1 MKTRNV
7 FWALLLV
14 AVGVFIIA
22 ASLGAF
28 GSMNAWTVIL
38 TALLGIII
46 LHSLVRL
53 EFGGV
58 FLPLAGLYLVYD
70 GLLNLPP
77 ISPWLLFSAAILFS
91 IAFEIIFSGF
101 KKHRKAAFVHMRPDK
116 EGEAVEDSA
125 NTPVAQVSFGSS
137 SLYLHA
143 EALTRG
149 SFSVSF
155 GELTVYFDDAKLDP
169 GGAQVSVHCSF
180 GEIRLMIPRHWKVQ
194 DNISSALA
202 NVERNERYANPE
214 EGAPTLRLI
223 GSVSFGE
230 VRIDY
235 V

>member
-1 MKTRNV
+1 MKTKNV

-14 AVGVFIIA
+14 AVGIFIIA

-38 TALLGIII
+38 TALLGVII
-46 LHSLVRL
+46 LHSLVKL

-58 FLPLAGLYLVYD
+58 FLPLAGLYLIYR
-70 GLLNLPP
+70 GILALPS
-77 ISPWLLFSAAILFS
+77 ISPWLLFAAAILFS
-91 IAFEIIFSGF
+91 VAFEIIFSGAR
-101 KKHRKAAFVHMRPDK
+101 KHRKAAFVYTRSDT

-169 GGAQVSVHCSF
+169 GGAQVNVQCSF
-180 GEIRLMIPRHWKVQ
+180 GEMRLMIPRHWRVL

-202 NVERNERYANPE
+202 NVARNERYANPE
-214 EGAPTLRLI
+214 EGAPTLRLT

-230 VRIDY
+230 IKIDY

>member
-1 MKTRNV
+1 MKTKNV

-38 TALLGIII
+38 TSLLSIII
-46 LHSLVRL
+46 LHSLITL

-58 FLPLAGLYLVYD
+58 FLPLAGLYLIYA
-70 GLLNLPP
+70 GLLNLPR
-77 ISPWLLFSAAILFS
+77 ISPWLLFAAAILFCV
-91 IAFEIIFSGF
+91 AFEIIFSGF
-101 KKHRKAAFVHMRPDK
+101 KKHRKAAFVHTSSDK
-116 EGEAVEDSA
+116 ERDAVEDSA

-155 GELTVYFDDAKLDP
+155 GELTVYFDDAKLYP
-169 GGAQVSVHCSF
+169 GGAEVNVQCSF
-180 GEIRLMIPRHWKVQ
+180 GEMRLMIPRHWKVQ

-202 NVERNERYANPE
+202 NVERNDRYAHPE
-214 EGAPTLRLI
+214 DGAPTLRLT

>member
-1 MKTRNV
+1 MKTKNV
-7 FWALLLV
+7 FWALLLI
-14 AVGVFIIA
+14 ALGVFIIA
-22 ASLGAF
+22 AALGAF

-46 LHSLVRL
+46 IHSLVRL

-70 GLLNLPP
+70 GMLNLPH
-77 ISPWLLFSAAILFS
+77 ISPWLLFAAAIMFS
-91 IAFEIIFSGF
+91 IAFEIIFGGF
-101 KKHRKAAFVHMRPDK
+101 KKHRKAAFVHTRSDK
-116 EGEAVEDSA
+116 DGEAVEDSA

-143 EALTRG
+143 EALTSG
-149 SFSVSF
+149 SFNVSF
-155 GELTVYFDDAKLDP
+155 GELTVYFDDAKLAP
-169 GGAQVSVHCSF
+169 GGAEVSVHCSF
-180 GEIRLMIPRHWKVQ
+180 GELTLMIPRHWKVQ

-202 NVERNERYANPE
+202 NVERNDPYANHE
-214 EGAPTLRLI
+214 EGAPTLRLT

-230 VRIDY
+230 IKIDY

>member
-22 ASLGAF
+22 AALGAF

-46 LHSLVRL
+46 IHSLITL

-70 GLLNLPP
+70 GLLNLPS
-77 ISPWLLFSAAILFS
+77 ISPWLLFAAAILFS
-91 IAFEIIFSGF
+91 IAFEIIFGGF
-101 KKHRKAAFVHMRPDK
+101 KKHRKAAFVHTNSDK
-116 EGEAVEDSA
+116 NGDTKEDSA

-169 GGAQVSVHCSF
+169 GGAEVNVQCAF
-180 GEIRLMIPRHWKVQ
+180 GEMRLMIPRHWKVQ

-202 NVERNERYANPE
+202 NVARNERYANPQ
-214 EGAPTLRLI
+214 EGAPTLRFT